1 MQEQPF
7 DKDEDELYD
16 FDELPASS
24 NISAAGFV
32 EDKSISAAGLSEEQP
47 DLSAAV
53 NPLLNLSGLSQPIQ
67 MGRVVVMLPI
77 AVPCSGKT
85 STFELLQ
92 EQFQ

>member
-16 FDELPASS
+16 FDELPAS
-24 NISAAGFV
+24 ISAAGLV